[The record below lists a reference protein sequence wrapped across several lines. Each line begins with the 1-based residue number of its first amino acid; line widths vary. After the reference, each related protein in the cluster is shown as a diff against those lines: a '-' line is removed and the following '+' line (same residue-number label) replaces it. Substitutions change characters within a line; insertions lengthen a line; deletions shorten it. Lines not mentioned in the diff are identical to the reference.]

1 MLLSKNT
8 GCPSKCFVHPPP
20 PLLLE
25 KKMHQNCIAPDLTSH
40 TKILV
45 EANALYD
52 TKFAKTIVKKSL
64 CKLFSRFCKA
74 LIQRKKRRKKY
85 QQRLKKQKKIE
96 RILN

>member
-1 MLLSKNT
+1 
-8 GCPSKCFVHPPP
+8 
-20 PLLLE
+20 
-25 KKMHQNCIAPDLTSH
+25 MHQNCIAPDLTSH

-74 LIQRKKRRKKY
+74 LIQRKKKK
-85 QQRLKKQKKIE
+85 KKIPTE
-96 RILN
+96 IEKTEKNRKDIKFRKDKKNCST

>member
-1 MLLSKNT
+1 
-8 GCPSKCFVHPPP
+8 
-20 PLLLE
+20 
-25 KKMHQNCIAPDLTSH
+25 MHQNCIAPDLTSH

-52 TKFAKTIVKKSL
+52 TKFAKTIVKKV
-64 CKLFSRFCKA
+64 FVNFFPRFCKA